1 MDKCLLNRDLLFAH
15 IFKTHYHLHKGSSFF
30 GIATMGNY
38 DQTSM
43 GGERDAFLTTHW
55 SLIEDVK
62 EQRDK
67 DRSLIGILIKR
78 YWKPVYCYVRRKGYD
93 NEQAK
98 DLTQAFLHEVV
109 LNRHLVERAES
120 SKGRFRSFLLHALNQ
135 YLLDEHRKE
144 TALKNIPREKLVPL
158 DFADPPTLPQTVD
171 KLDAEKSFN
180 YVWKANLLEHTL
192 AEVKDRYMKRGM
204 ETHWYMFQD
213 RLLSPILEG
222 KKPPSLREIC
232 SQYDIE
238 NEATV
243 SNMLNT
249 VKKLFRSVL
258 KNHVNQTV
266 ISGVVAEEEL
276 KEIFKFLE
284 KKGKN

>member
-1 MDKCLLNRDLLFAH
+1 
-15 IFKTHYHLHKGSSFF
+15 
-30 GIATMGNY
+30 MGNY

-62 EQRDK
+62 AQQDQ
-67 DRSLIGILIKR
+67 DRALIGLLIKR

-98 DLTQAFLHEVV
+98 DLTQGFLHEVV

-144 TALKNIPREKLVPL
+144 TALKHIPKEKLVPL
-158 DFADPPTLPQTVD
+158 DIAEPSTLPQRIS
-171 KLDAEKSFN
+171 KLDAEQSFN
-180 YVWKANLLEHTL
+180 YVWKANLLERAL
-192 AEVKDRYMKRGM
+192 AEVKDRYIKRDM
-204 ETHWYMFQD
+204 DTHWCVFQA
-213 RLLSPILEG
+213 RLLRPTLEG
-222 KKPPSLREIC
+222 KDQPSLRDVC
-232 SQYDIE
+232 RQYNIE
-238 NEATV
+238 SEATV

-258 KNHVNQTV
+258 RNHVRQTV

-276 KEIFKFLE
+276 KEIFKFFE
-284 KKGKN
+284 KKGQN